1 VLSVLL
7 LVAAATVP
15 IIFRTATSSS
25 TGPATS
31 TSPVTPS
38 STPDV
43 TATSRQAPLVQTA
56 QALAP
61 IVVAALRLL
70 LESLWL
76 IATPFAA
83 LARGILVVLQ
93 PLILVVNA
101 TVYVFVLAPC
111 NALNAVG
118 AFLYPL
124 WSFAMVAVIV
134 GLLGGLFA
142 RGIVRILTS
151 LVAGDVQVNAQAKPR
166 VRRKKLA

>member
-1 VLSVLL
+1 M
-7 LVAAATVP
+7 
-15 IIFRTATSSS
+15 
-25 TGPATS
+25 
-31 TSPVTPS
+31 
-38 STPDV
+38 
-43 TATSRQAPLVQTA
+43 
-56 QALAP
+56 
-61 IVVAALRLL
+61 L